1 MHPLINTWK
10 TIGMINKGLRINKVT
25 RLRRM
30 TAAQSAVGEIP
41 CTDQLVY
48 YNMTSPKVGPPV
60 TCRKTYPKTSSE
72 SQQRV
77 GKAENGNTTSNVW
90 RDLGVGLLMGIPV
103 AHTVCFKTNPRTWK
117 SIKN

>member
-1 MHPLINTWK
+1 
-10 TIGMINKGLRINKVT
+10 
-25 RLRRM
+25 
-30 TAAQSAVGEIP
+30 
-41 CTDQLVY
+41 VY